1 MTPPVL
7 SPTAVAVWGIEP
19 ESLNALEKLRDF
31 QPSPMSDPH
40 AFLRDCQSL
49 AVALLTSANLKDQY
63 ETNAAAVLRLQS
75 SLGEV
80 QDARNQRD
88 ADVDA
93 LQLMLNEKATAL
105 ARAEATIDHYQR
117 TPAPTTNQGPSS
129 DRAMV
134 KIPDPP
140 KFAKGRDEYRSFKSK
155 LNEKFL
161 GDAHRFRDEDH
172 RLAYAVGLLTDEA
185 HAMVRPLR
193 EGRQLATVTELLSYL
208 DATFEDPDRRGTA
221 ERELRTLK
229 QANSDFTSHYAKFQ
243 SIVTVLGWGAEAE
256 RAALYNSLSYE
267 LKEALSRNLPP
278 TDETLTEY
286 VARVKRLDDQIRRF
300 AAECKPPGGRGQ
312 SGGQSSN
319 KGPRSRIPHSNNPA
333 DSTGATSHLGSAP
346 MDLAAKQRV
355 EARQAEISKWVAEG
369 KCTKCGSDQHWRRNC
384 PKTTNRPPLTAAATA
399 SSSDSTGS
407 TPYATAPPTP
417 AASVTAESGKE

>member
-49 AVALLTSANLKDQY
+49 AVVLLTSADLKDQY
-63 ETNAAAVLRLQS
+63 EANAAAVLRLQS
-75 SLGEV
+75 SLGEAK
-80 QDARNQRD
+80 DARNQRD
-88 ADVDA
+88 ADVEA
-93 LQLMLNEKATAL
+93 LQLILSEKSTAL

-117 TPAPTTNQGPSS
+117 TTAPATSQGSS

-161 GDAHRFRDEDH
+161 GDAHRFRDEGH

-185 HAMVRPLR
+185 DAMVRPLR
-193 EGRQLATVTELLSYL
+193 ESRQLATVAELLSYL

-221 ERELRTLK
+221 ERELRALK

-278 TDETLTEY
+278 ADETLSEY
-286 VARVKRLDDQIRRF
+286 VAQVKRLDDQIRRF

-384 PKTTNRPPLTAAATA
+384 PKTTNRPTLTAAATA